1 MPVLTLAPSIEGAIA
16 KGTEAAVGNYHLDR
30 DALRDEIDDIIQK
43 CIEAPN
49 MEPDE
54 AMIMMSSLLA
64 RLVQMHIDIQRVEH
78 IQRELRSVRT
88 QEVDKLMELVRDQ
101 YRISSRLIAVRQM
114 DVELSR

>member
-1 MPVLTLAPSIEGAIA
+1 MPVLTLAPSLEGAIA
-16 KGTEAAVGNYHLDR
+16 KGTETAMGDYTLSR
-30 DALRDEIDDIIQK
+30 DALRAEIDLMVGQ

-54 AMIMMSSLLA
+54 AMILMSGLLA

-78 IQRELRSVRT
+78 VQRELKSVRT

-101 YRISSRLIAVRQM
+101 YKISSRLIAVRQM
-114 DVELSR
+114 DLDLSR